1 MRTVARRSA
10 AAFLLATALV
20 AWVTPS
26 VADEGMW
33 TFDNPPRKQLKE
45 RYGFEPTQAWL
56 DHIRLSSIR
65 VGDGGSGSFVSPNGL
80 LITNHHVGRGQL
92 QKLSTKDRD
101 LVRAGFYAPTLDAE
115 LKCPDLE
122 LNVLVSMEEVT
133 GKVLGAVKPTMT
145 PKEALDARRAA
156 TAQITKESTEKTGL
170 RSDIVSFYN
179 GSEYW
184 LYRYKKYTDVRLV
197 MAPEGQIAFFGGD
210 PDNFTYPRH
219 DIDICFFRAYE
230 DGKPARTEN
239 FLKWKTAGAA
249 ENELVFVSGHPGSTN
264 RLQTYAQTE
273 YQRDHSYATRL
284 KSYARQIALM
294 KKYAGRGPEQAR
306 QAAGTI
312 FGLENSQK
320 VLAGEYKGL
329 LDKDLMAKKFQEE
342 KELRDR
348 VNANPEW
355 KKMYGWAW
363 DTIATVLERQ
373 QSTSRRNVGRTVR
386 GRLYSIA
393 SQLVQAAEE
402 LKKPNGDRQRQYQ
415 DASLASMKFRLF
427 SPAPI
432 YPELEEMQIA
442 DGLAESIET
451 LGSDDPFL
459 KDILAGRTP
468 EQTAKDLVAG
478 TKLAD
483 VAVRKQLFE
492 GGEAA
497 IAASADPMIAVARK
511 VMPLVTEMREW
522 TERYISSSTTAAS
535 EALGKARFAVYGK
548 AVNPDATFTLRLSYG
563 SVKGYPMNGTQAP
576 PITTFFGLYDRAL
589 SFGNKG
595 DWALPKRFLDR
606 QSAVT
611 LSTPLDF
618 VSTCDII
625 GGNSGSPVINKAGE
639 FVGIVFDGNIE
650 SLPGRFLYDEAANRA
665 VSVHSASI
673 IEALRKLYDA
683 GTLAD
688 ELEGVKK

>member
-1 MRTVARRSA
+1 
-10 AAFLLATALV
+10 
-20 AWVTPS
+20 
-26 VADEGMW
+26 
-33 TFDNPPRKQLKE
+33 
-45 RYGFEPTQAWL
+45 
-56 DHIRLSSIR
+56 
-65 VGDGGSGSFVSPNGL
+65 
-80 LITNHHVGRGQL
+80 
-92 QKLSTKDRD
+92 
-101 LVRAGFYAPTLDAE
+101 
-115 LKCPDLE
+115 
-122 LNVLVSMEEVT
+122 
-133 GKVLGAVKPTMT
+133 
-145 PKEALDARRAA
+145 
-156 TAQITKESTEKTGL
+156 
-170 RSDIVSFYN
+170 
-179 GSEYW
+179 
-184 LYRYKKYTDVRLV
+184 
-197 MAPEGQIAFFGGD
+197 
-210 PDNFTYPRH
+210 
-219 DIDICFFRAYE
+219 
-230 DGKPARTEN
+230 
-239 FLKWKTAGAA
+239 
-249 ENELVFVSGHPGSTN
+249 
-264 RLQTYAQTE
+264 
-273 YQRDHSYATRL
+273 
-284 KSYARQIALM
+284 
-294 KKYAGRGPEQAR
+294 
-306 QAAGTI
+306 
-312 FGLENSQK
+312 
-320 VLAGEYKGL
+320 
-329 LDKDLMAKKFQEE
+329 
-342 KELRDR
+342 
-348 VNANPEW
+348 
-355 KKMYGWAW
+355 
-363 DTIATVLERQ
+363 
-373 QSTSRRNVGRTVR
+373 
-386 GRLYSIA
+386 
-393 SQLVQAAEE
+393 
-402 LKKPNGDRQRQYQ
+402 
-415 DASLASMKFRLF
+415 MKFRLF

-468 EQTAKDLVAG
+468 EQTAKDLVTG

-548 AVNPDATFTLRLSYG
+548 SVNPDATFTLRLSYG

-576 PITTFFGLYDRAL
+576 PITTFYGLYDRAL

-595 DWALPKRFLDR
+595 DWVLPKRFLDR

-625 GGNSGSPVINKAGE
+625 GGNSGSPVINKEGE

-650 SLPGRFLYDEAANRA
+650 SLPGRFLYDEGANRA
-665 VSVHSASI
+665 VSVHSAAI